1 MARILLLLPDHDQRR
16 ALDRILS
23 EGGHA
28 AFQTATADD
37 ARPLIESGQYDLVM
51 MDPDLPDQDGFSFL
65 RDLRARNDR
74 QPIVVLN
81 RYAKVATTLLAKGLG
96 ASGILTMPFTRGE
109 FFSTI
114 DDAIAA

>member
-1 MARILLLLPDHDQRR
+1 MARILLILPDEDQRT
-16 ALDRILS
+16 ALDRILA

-28 AFQTATADD
+28 AFQTATAVE

-51 MDPDLPDQDGFSFL
+51 LDPELPDQDGFTFL
-65 RDLRARNDR
+65 KDLRAGNTA

-81 RYAKVATTLLAKGLG
+81 RYAKVATTLIAKALG

-109 FFSTI
+109 FFTTI

>member
-1 MARILLLLPDHDQRR
+1 MARILLILPDQDQRS
-16 ALDRILS
+16 ALDRILA
-23 EGGHA
+23 EGGHD

-37 ARPLIESGQYDLVM
+37 ARPLIESGLYDLVM
-51 MDPDLPDQDGFSFL
+51 LDPELPDQDGFVFL
-65 RDLRARNDR
+65 RDLRAVNKR

-81 RYAKVATTLLAKGLG
+81 RYARVATTLLAKGLG